1 MTSRRRYI
9 DTLTSLYD
17 EIDIITIPAGTRLH
31 LWDNN
36 DITDAH
42 FISSGDLDVL
52 VRKGH
57 GSMYKLLQQYVG
69 DESNR
74 VIDEIKN
81 LPIVK
86 DILHTDDGIRYIA
99 NTLADK
105 YRSMV
110 DAVMMAYTTD
120 GKIGLL
126 FIQEGSTIPVDELL
140 R

>member
-1 MTSRRRYI
+1 M
-9 DTLTSLYD
+9 TSLYD

-57 GSMYKLLQQYVG
+57 GPMYKLLQQYVSG
-69 DESNR
+69 
-74 VIDEIKN
+74 EIKN

-86 DILHTDDGIRYIA
+86 DILHTDDRIRYI
-99 NTLADK
+99 ADK

-126 FIQEGSTIPVDELL
+126 FIQEGSTIPVDKHLL
-140 R
+140 QMFIFDLYTNG

>member
-86 DILHTDDGIRYIA
+86 DILHTDDRIRYIA

>member
-1 MTSRRRYI
+1 MI
-9 DTLTSLYD
+9 SLYD

-57 GSMYKLLQQYVG
+57 GPMYKLLQQYVG
-69 DESNR
+69 G
-74 VIDEIKN
+74 EIKN

-86 DILHTDDGIRYIA
+86 DILHTDDRIRYIA

-140 R
+140 K